1 MTDIHVMKHPACAYA
16 KEDGENGYHIGM
28 DAQAIPK
35 KRKHQA
41 YGTGEMNIQPFLRVL
56 RLK

>member
-1 MTDIHVMKHPACAYA
+1 MKHPACAYA